1 MKRIILTC
9 VLACEAIVANAQ
21 LYSFPAPPM
30 TVADCL
36 PGQQWL
42 RRGNGLP
49 YCGVPEPA
57 PLPPPPP
64 PPPPLTCRFQNPIFA
79 ITMGPM
85 GNCSAD
91 GGCAGYGIVVN
102 DGSYTPA
109 WSRMW
114 SNAEISDE
122 QDFSNKAMAALATSQ
137 YRLGA
142 WKLSTIGNG
151 NYGNSS
157 MYEVC
162 K

>member
-9 VLACEAIVANAQ
+9 VLASEAIAANAQ

-30 TVADCL
+30 TVADCR
-36 PGQQWL
+36 PGHIWM
-42 RRGNGLP
+42 RRANGLP
-49 YCGVPEPA
+49 YCGA
-57 PLPPPPP
+57 PLPPPPEPDPAP
-64 PPPPLTCRFQNPIFA
+64 PAACRFLYPTVA

-91 GGCAGYGIVVN
+91 GGCAGYGIVVT

-114 SNAEISDE
+114 SNWEISDE
-122 QDFSNKAMAALATSQ
+122 QDFHNKAMAALSTTQ

-142 WKLSTIGNG
+142 WKRTELGNG
-151 NYGNSS
+151 NYGNTSA
-157 MYEVC
+157 YELC

>member
-1 MKRIILTC
+1 
-9 VLACEAIVANAQ
+9 
-21 LYSFPAPPM
+21 
-30 TVADCL
+30 
-36 PGQQWL
+36 
-42 RRGNGLP
+42 
-49 YCGVPEPA
+49 
-57 PLPPPPP
+57 
-64 PPPPLTCRFQNPIFA
+64 
-79 ITMGPM
+79 MGPM

-114 SNAEISDE
+114 SNLEIADE
-122 QDFSNKAMAALATSQ
+122 QDFYNKANAALATSQ

-142 WKLSTIGNG
+142 WKVTYLGNG
-151 NYGNSS
+151 NYGNTS

>member
-64 PPPPLTCRFQNPIFA
+64 PPPLTCRFQYPTIS
-79 ITMGPM
+79 ISIGPM

-91 GGCAGYGIVVN
+91 GGCAGQGIAVY
-102 DGSYTPA
+102 DGSYTPV
-109 WSRMW
+109 WSKTW
-114 SNAEISDE
+114 SNWEITD
-122 QDFSNKAMAALATSQ
+122 QMDLYDKALAALATSQ

-142 WKLSTIGNG
+142 WKTSIIGNG
-151 NYGNSS
+151 NYGDTSFH
-157 MYEVC
+157 EVC